1 MEGVTSCIISLCSFE
16 REVIDIIEDFDEF
29 KTINNCNFNL
39 KIILISVHLLQLSSK
54 LNIKYK
60 FLFNV

>member
-39 KIILISVHLLQLSSK
+39 KIIFQYLEIQ
-54 LNIKYK
+54 I
-60 FLFNV
+60 

>member
-54 LNIKYK
+54 LMQIQINLI
-60 FLFNV
+60 F

>member
-54 LNIKYK
+54 FIYCKIK
-60 FLFNV
+60 N